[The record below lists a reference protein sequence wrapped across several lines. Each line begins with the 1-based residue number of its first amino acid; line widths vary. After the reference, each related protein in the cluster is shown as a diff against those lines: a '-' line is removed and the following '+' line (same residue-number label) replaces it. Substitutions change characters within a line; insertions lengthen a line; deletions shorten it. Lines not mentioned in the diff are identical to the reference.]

1 MDLNQTVLQLAAAA
15 DPTRLR
21 LLAALLHGEAPVGE
35 LVAMLGQSQ
44 PRVSRHLRL
53 LTEAGLVEGFREG
66 RSIHYR
72 WTDASLDAGLAATV
86 AAMAAAGDTTLA
98 ADRARL
104 ARTAAQRE
112 RDALRRVVR
121 AGGRPAPDS
130 DAALG
135 DLLQATLGAGD
146 GDATREDI
154 LVVGCGGGELLRL
167 LLPRARVVTGTEVA
181 GPRRQL
187 ARARLRAAGT
197 ARWTVREAGP
207 AALPFAD
214 RAFDLVV
221 LQDALAAVD
230 AAGRRQVLAE
240 AGRVLRPGG
249 RLLLLDRL
257 LPTDRDLAP
266 QLEAAGFTTT
276 RRRWLPGRAPD
287 RALLL
292 ATWLPAA
299 PARTGTHD

>member
-1 MDLNQTVLQLAAAA
+1 MDLTRTVLQLAAAA
-15 DPTRLR
+15 EPTRLR
-21 LLAALLHGEAPVGE
+21 LLAALLQGEAPVGE

-53 LTEAGLVEGFREG
+53 LVEAGLLEGFREG

-86 AAMAAAGDTTLA
+86 AGVAASGDPTLD

-104 ARTAAQRE
+104 LRTAAQRE
-112 RDALRRVVR
+112 REALRRVVR
-121 AGGRPAPDS
+121 AGGRPAPES

-135 DLLQATLGAGD
+135 DLLQATLDPRD
-146 GDATREDI
+146 GEARREDI

-167 LLPRARVVTGTEVA
+167 LLPRARVVTGTELSA
-181 GPRRQL
+181 PRRQL

-207 AALPFAD
+207 GKLPFAD
-214 RAFDLVV
+214 LAFDLVV
-221 LQDALAAVD
+221 LQDVLAPAD
-230 AAGRRQVLAE
+230 PPGRRQVLAE

-266 QLEAAGFTTT
+266 QLAAAGFTTT

-292 ATWLPAA
+292 ATWLPAG